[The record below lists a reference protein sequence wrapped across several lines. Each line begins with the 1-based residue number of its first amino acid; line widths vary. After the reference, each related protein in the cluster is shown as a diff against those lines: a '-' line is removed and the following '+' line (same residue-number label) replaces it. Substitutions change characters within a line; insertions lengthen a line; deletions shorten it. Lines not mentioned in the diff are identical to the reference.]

1 MNIGPTEIIVVLVIA
16 LLVFGPGRLP
26 QMGRSLGHGLREFKH
41 AAETAKEQLGLSEV
55 IDDVNEVK
63 NDVLSAAGVDEI
75 KESIAGVTSTHRRRE
90 ARAWDVERDRRRCRF
105 GQDGDGLRP
114 EEGGQGLRDRRAR
127 RPRPT
132 RKRTWKRRSAR
143 QARRTTRALGAR
155 VPRRAPVRPGRRRV
169 T

>member
-75 KESIAGVTSTHRRRE
+75 KESIAGVTSSIDD
-90 ARAWDVERDRRRCRF
+90 A
-105 GQDGDGLRP
+105 
-114 EEGGQGLRDRRAR
+114 
-127 RPRPT
+127 
-132 RKRTWKRRSAR
+132 KRSAGLEEITAGVGSVKAAMAFDPKKAAKGLVTGGR
-143 QARRTTRALGAR
+143 PSAGADAEVTQAQGSGADETRGAA
-155 VPRRAPVRPGRRRV
+155 VVAIQEYIGAAPAAAVEA
-169 T
+169 